1 MVMEIFSE
9 LNFCKYV
16 YLREVSEPG
25 NKQLRLVLEEA
36 TPARKLETVVLEGV
50 KFSDLRA
57 LESTEFSRLFEV
69 TWDSYIA
76 YTVRDES
83 VAAFEPYDVIESGR
97 VVCVYSTSRFLDYV
111 SLATT
116 AERPFRHIGVH
127 CLNHIVDVASM
138 GLPVVR
144 ELRQHHS
151 PHMVV

>member
-16 YLREVSEPG
+16 YLREISEPG

-36 TPARKLETVVLEGV
+36 TPARKLESVVVEGV
-50 KFSDLRA
+50 KFTDLRA
-57 LESTEFSRLFEV
+57 LETTELSRLFEV

-76 YTVRDES
+76 YSVRDES
-83 VAAFEPYDVIESGR
+83 IAAFDPYDVIESGR
-97 VVCVYSTSRFLDYV
+97 VACVYSTSRFLDYV

-116 AERPFRHIGVH
+116 AERPFRHIGMH

-138 GLPVVR
+138 RLPAVR

>member
-1 MVMEIFSE
+1 MVAEIFSE
-9 LNFCKYV
+9 LNFCRYI

-36 TPARKLETVVLEGV
+36 TPARKLESVVVEGV
-50 KFSDLRA
+50 KFTDLRA
-57 LESTEFSRLFEV
+57 LETTEFSRLFEV
-69 TWDSYIA
+69 TWDSYFA

-83 VAAFEPYDVIESGR
+83 MAVFDPYEVIEYGR
-97 VVCVYSTSRFLDYV
+97 VACVYSTSRFLDYV
-111 SLATT
+111 SLATK
-116 AERPFRHIGVH
+116 ADRPFWHVGMH

-138 GLPVVR
+138 RLPVVR